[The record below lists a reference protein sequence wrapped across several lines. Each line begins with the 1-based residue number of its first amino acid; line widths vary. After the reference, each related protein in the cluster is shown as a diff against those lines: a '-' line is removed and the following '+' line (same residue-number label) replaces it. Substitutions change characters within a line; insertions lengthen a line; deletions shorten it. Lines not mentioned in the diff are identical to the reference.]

1 MTGALQVRAAEPDDA
16 EVVARMAAKF
26 HAFHKAPGGLSADI
40 IRKDGF
46 GPERWF
52 DIVIAELGGEPAGY
66 ALFHKSYETGHA
78 APGFYLSDLWVEP
91 DARRCGIGSALLRA
105 VAQAGQ
111 ACGAHFI
118 WLVVQNFNTEALAY
132 YEGLGAGGDTV
143 EARALMI
150 GDLLTRLKA

>member
-1 MTGALQVRAAEPDDA
+1 MKAALQVRKARPEDA
-16 EVVARMAAKF
+16 DALEQMAARF
-26 HAFHKAPGGLSADI
+26 HAFHSAPGGLTADI
-40 IRKDGF
+40 IRRDGF

-52 DIVIAELGGEPAGY
+52 DVLIAELGGEPAGY

-78 APGFYLSDLWVEP
+78 APGLYLSDLWVEP
-91 DARRCGIGSALLRA
+91 DARRCGIGSALLYA
-105 VAQAGQ
+105 VAQAGR

-118 WLVVQNFNTEALAY
+118 WLVVQDFNTDALAY
-132 YEGLGAGGDTV
+132 YEWLGAGGDTV